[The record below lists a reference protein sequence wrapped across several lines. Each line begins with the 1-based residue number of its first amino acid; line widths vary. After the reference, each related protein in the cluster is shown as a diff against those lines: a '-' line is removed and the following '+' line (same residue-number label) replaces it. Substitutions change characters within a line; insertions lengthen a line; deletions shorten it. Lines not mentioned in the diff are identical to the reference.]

1 MKAFEN
7 KTTGIITPLELRSAK
22 YKILY
27 WSIVFI
33 LILITCIS
41 LLPSLWVLL
50 SGFKDVKEIYK
61 IPPDIFPREIRLS
74 KFVEVWQKYKFG
86 TSYLA
91 SFIISVGDVICAV
104 VFPALGGFVLSRLRP
119 RGSGLVMTL
128 LLWTMM
134 MPGQVRMVPTFMV
147 FNTLGLTNSY
157 LPLWMMSAANI
168 FNIFLFKNY
177 FDSISISLIEAA
189 QLDGCSD
196 IGIFAKIILPL
207 AKPIIM
213 YITITSINA
222 SWSNFMWPYLLMTD
236 NKLMPISVILYRMK
250 ATARLDYYMLA
261 IIFGMLPPV
270 ILYAFFQKRILGG
283 INIGGVKG

>member
-27 WSIVFI
+27 WSIVLI
-33 LILITCIS
+33 LILITCVS

-74 KFVEVWQKYKFG
+74 KFVEVWQKYSFG
-86 TSYLA
+86 TSYFA

-119 RGSGLVMTL
+119 RGAGLVMTL

-157 LPLWMMSAANI
+157 LPLWMMAAANI

-213 YITITSINA
+213 YIAITSINA

-261 IIFGMLPPV
+261 IIFGMIPPV
-270 ILYAFFQKRILGG
+270 IMYAFFQRQILGG
-283 INIGGVKG
+283 LNIGGVKG